1 MSSGNL
7 LSEKPILQLCGAS
20 YYTTPWTKLAIQ
32 HAENMRSRKSHS
44 LFPAATQNSVYH
56 WAYTPLVPILP
67 IRIPKT
73 LIKDLLALIGSQYS
87 SLDEEAAQ
95 SRMSAAKW
103 VSLGRI
109 QSKHAVS
116 EVVSYFDK
124 KVRDCLT
131 SLLKRFSSPNQVLHK
146 KVKPRLPSL
155 RNIRILKQFTLYINK
170 KWHLERIVRVTDFQ
184 KYAVFDER
192 NPMPQ
197 YLVMICLEYN
207 SRIPRPIPKL
217 IGSLSEIAVPMPTFL
232 MPLSLD
238 IHPIP
243 EMYTM
248 KPGEIMIVDLSENYM
263 MHPDGMVGMFPTQFD
278 VPEGKEGGF
287 VLGILY

>member
-1 MSSGNL
+1 M
-7 LSEKPILQLCGAS
+7 
-20 YYTTPWTKLAIQ
+20 
-32 HAENMRSRKSHS
+32 
-44 LFPAATQNSVYH
+44 
-56 WAYTPLVPILP
+56 
-67 IRIPKT
+67 
-73 LIKDLLALIGSQYS
+73 
-87 SLDEEAAQ
+87 
-95 SRMSAAKW
+95 
-103 VSLGRI
+103 
-109 QSKHAVS
+109 
-116 EVVSYFDK
+116 
-124 KVRDCLT
+124 
-131 SLLKRFSSPNQVLHK
+131 
-146 KVKPRLPSL
+146 VKPRLPSL

-170 KWHLERIVRVTDFQ
+170 KWHHERIVRVTDFQ

-217 IGSLSEIAVPMPTFL
+217 IGSLSEIVVPMPTFL
-232 MPLSLD
+232 MPLSLG

-243 EMYTM
+243 EMYIM

-263 MHPDGMVGMFPTQFD
+263 MRPDGMVGMFPTQFD